1 MPPSPT
7 TPDELRQRAST
18 LRTIAS
24 KIDCTRALDLH
35 RRAGD
40 NTWRGPTPQHCL
52 DDLLQMRVELL
63 AAAED
68 LRVSARTLDMR
79 AAQLA
84 GQALIRS
91 PGAG

>member
-7 TPDELRQRAST
+7 TPDQLRQRASM

-24 KIDCTRALDLH
+24 KIECTRALDLH

-40 NTWRGPTPQHCL
+40 DVWRGPTPQHCL
-52 DDLLQMRVELL
+52 DDLLQMRVDLL
-63 AAAED
+63 GAAED
-68 LRVSARTLDMR
+68 LRDGARTLDMR
-79 AAQLA
+79 AAQID
-84 GQALIRS
+84 GQALSRS